1 MSDAAADAGAKKKG
15 GGKKKLIMILGAVVL
30 LGGGGA
36 AAGFFAA
43 GSVHKETGPQE
54 DPNKPQLVLKGED
67 PVAIGEE
74 WAAKAKEASHE
85 GKTDAGDHGGGEG
98 GGHASKGVDLPRPKN
113 PSAYQATYFQ
123 IPAPFTS
130 NMADS
135 DAFAQVSIAV
145 STYYDQRVIT
155 AVTTHELAIRSAILM
170 MLAQEQEAD
179 LSTPKGKEI
188 LQGKLLK
195 IINDVLKA
203 NTGFGGVD
211 NVYFTN
217 FVIQ

>member
-1 MSDAAADAGAKKKG
+1 MSDAKADAGAKKG
-15 GGKKKLIMILGAVVL
+15 GGKKKLIIIVGAVAL

-43 GSVHKETGPQE
+43 GGAHKEAISE
-54 DPNKPQLVLKGED
+54 DPNKPKLVLKGED
-67 PVAIGEE
+67 PVKIGEE
-74 WAAKAKEASHE
+74 AEAKAKEAE
-85 GKTDAGDHGGGEG
+85 GEAHG
-98 GGHASKGVDLPRPKN
+98 ASEEHGKGVDLPRPKN

-130 NMADS
+130 NLIDS

-145 STYYDQRVIT
+145 STYYDQRVIQ
-155 AVTTHELAIRSAILM
+155 AVTTHELAIRSAILLM
-170 MLAQEQEAD
+170 MAQEQEAE
-179 LSTPKGKEI
+179 LSTPKGKEA
-188 LQGKLLK
+188 LQAKLLK
-195 IINDVLKA
+195 IINDTLKA
-203 NTGFGGVD
+203 NTGYGGVD

>member
-1 MSDAAADAGAKKKG
+1 MSDAAATDSVKKK
-15 GGKKKLIMILGAVVL
+15 GGKKKLIILIGAVLV

-36 AAGFFAA
+36 AAGFYAA
-43 GSVHKETGPQE
+43 GSMGGHEAPLE
-54 DPNKPQLVLKGED
+54 DPSKPALVLAGEN
-67 PVAIGEE
+67 PEEVANNLI
-74 WAAKAKEASHE
+74 AKAKEHPASAHK
-85 GKTDAGDHGGGEG
+85 GKPI
-98 GGHASKGVDLPRPKN
+98 DLPRPAN

-145 STYYDQRVIT
+145 STYYDNRVIQ
-155 AVTTHELAIRSAILM
+155 AIQAHELAIRSSILL
-170 MLAQEQEAD
+170 MLAQEQEID
-179 LSTPKGKEI
+179 LVSPQGKEA
-188 LQGKLLK
+188 LQKKLLK
-195 IINDVLKA
+195 IINDTLKEK
-203 NTGFGGVD
+203 TGFGGVD

>member
-1 MSDAAADAGAKKKG
+1 MSKDAAAPPAKKKG
-15 GGKKKLIMILGAVVL
+15 GAKKLIIIGAAVAL

-36 AAGFFAA
+36 AAGFYAA
-43 GSVHKETGPQE
+43 GSMHKQAGPVE
-54 DPNKPQLVLKGED
+54 DPNMPRLVKKGEK
-67 PVAIGEE
+67 PEE
-74 WAAKAKEASHE
+74 VAAKYAPA
-85 GKTDAGDHGGGEG
+85 AGAE
-98 GGHASKGVDLPRPKN
+98 GGHADSGAEADDAHPSKGIDLPTPRN
-113 PSAYQATYFQ
+113 PSAYQATYYQ

-135 DAFAQVSIAV
+135 DAFAQISIAV

-170 MLAQEQEAD
+170 MLAQEQELD
-179 LSTPKGKEI
+179 LATPQGKER
-188 LQGKLLK
+188 LQDKLVK
-195 IINDVLKA
+195 IINNVLKDR
-203 NTGFGGVD
+203 TGYGGVD